1 MIFYFS
7 GTGNSRHAALML
19 NEHEPSELVN
29 IADAVTHKKYS
40 YSLSEG
46 ERVFLV
52 FPVYFG
58 GLPGI
63 VDRFISEM
71 QLHVPEPVSDDPASS
86 LKTKEERSKESDRQQ
101 EKKSRHKRKKRRSA
115 GEDPEHCVPEI
126 VGVATYGKAASG
138 CGRQL
143 QSVLKKRGFSLSAF
157 YSVQAPENC
166 IFYMNP
172 PIREAALVQL
182 KYMQERMKDV
192 MDSIDYHHRMPDALS
207 VSSGMESSFMH
218 RFYKGSCKTA
228 KFYATDACI
237 SCGLCERVCPV
248 HAIQMKNGRPE
259 WIKPVC
265 DHCTACINRC
275 PQDAIEYGRMTRGRN
290 RYAHPDLGKQYRV
303 EKQK

>member
-7 GTGNSRHAALML
+7 GTGNSRHAAAVLQ
-19 NEHEPSELVN
+19 EHYHSEMVN
-29 IADAVTHKKYS
+29 IADAVTQKQYTYS
-40 YSLSEG
+40 VSED

-63 VDRFISEM
+63 VEQFVAHLELQISGGETKREE
-71 QLHVPEPVSDDPASS
+71 PESEDQVF
-86 LKTKEERSKESDRQQ
+86 
-101 EKKSRHKRKKRRSA
+101 A
-115 GEDPEHCVPEI
+115 GPEI
-126 VGVATYGKAASG
+126 IGVATFGTTASG
-138 CGRQL
+138 CGRVL
-143 QSVLKKRGFSLSAF
+143 GKALKKRGLVLRAF
-157 YSVQAPENC
+157 YSVKAPENC

-182 KYMQERMKDV
+182 RHMQDRMKDV
-192 MDSIDYHHRMPDALS
+192 MDSIDFHHRMPDALTI
-207 VSSGMESSFMH
+207 SSGLESGFMH

-248 HAIQMKNGRPE
+248 QAIQMKNGRPE
-259 WIKPVC
+259 WVKSTC
-265 DHCTACINRC
+265 EHCTACINRC
-275 PQDAIEYGRMTRGRN
+275 PKDAIEYGRMTRGRN

>member
-7 GTGNSRHAALML
+7 GTGNSRHAAAVLQ
-19 NEHEPSELVN
+19 EHYHSKMVN
-29 IADAVTHKKYS
+29 IAEAVMQKQYTYS
-40 YSLSEG
+40 VSED

-63 VDRFISEM
+63 VEQFIANLQLQVSGSE
-71 QLHVPEPVSDDPASS
+71 
-86 LKTKEERSKESDRQQ
+86 TKCEDAESEDQA
-101 EKKSRHKRKKRRSA
+101 SA
-115 GEDPEHCVPEI
+115 GPEI
-126 VGVATYGKAASG
+126 IGVATFGATVSG
-138 CGRQL
+138 CGRVL
-143 QSVLKKRGFSLSAF
+143 GKALKKRGLVLRAF
-157 YSVQAPENC
+157 YSVKAPENC

-182 KYMQERMKDV
+182 RHMQDRMKDV
-192 MDSIDYHHRMPDALS
+192 MDSIDFHHRMPDTLTF
-207 VSSGMESSFMH
+207 SSGMESGIMH

-248 HAIQMKNGRPE
+248 RAIQLKNGRPV
-259 WIKPVC
+259 WIKSIC
-265 DHCTACINRC
+265 EHCTACINRC
-275 PQDAIEYGRMTRGRN
+275 PKDAIEYGRMTKGRN
-290 RYAHPDLGKQYRV
+290 RYAHQDLGKQYRV

>member
-7 GTGNSRHAALML
+7 GTGNSRHAAAVLQ
-19 NEHEPSELVN
+19 EHYHSEMVN
-29 IADAVTHKKYS
+29 IAEAVMQKQYTYS
-40 YSLSEG
+40 VSED

-63 VDRFISEM
+63 VEQFIANL
-71 QLHVPEPVSDDPASS
+71 QLQVSDGEMKCADA
-86 LKTKEERSKESDRQQ
+86 ESEAQV
-101 EKKSRHKRKKRRSA
+101 SA
-115 GEDPEHCVPEI
+115 GPEI
-126 VGVATYGKAASG
+126 IGVATFGTTASG
-138 CGRQL
+138 CGRVL
-143 QSVLKKRGFSLSAF
+143 GKALKKRGLVLRAF
-157 YSVQAPENC
+157 YSVKAPENC

-182 KYMQERMKDV
+182 RHMQDRMKDV
-192 MDSIDYHHRMPDALS
+192 MDSIDFHHRMPDTPTF
-207 VSSGMESSFMH
+207 SSGMESGIMH

-248 HAIQMKNGRPE
+248 RAIQLKNGRPV
-259 WIKPVC
+259 WIKSTC
-265 DHCTACINRC
+265 EHCTACINRC
-275 PQDAIEYGRMTRGRN
+275 PKDAIEYGRMTKGRN